1 MEAIASE
8 VATLRRHFPA
18 SVTWG
23 LSHRRWALVAP
34 RRGNYCLNPKLHL
47 LFRGATRLLEP
58 IFHLNHIFGSL
69 DDWFYLQGMRRRPT
83 VLTMALVSESTNP
96 YLMER
101 VDRFVVEFESAREQ
115 LQREGISP
123 NRIRIIFPPVNLAK
137 FAPTNRPDGPFTVL
151 FASSPEPP
159 SWLEA
164 RGLPQLLDAAALR
177 PEMRFRLLWR
187 PWGASRETIGNWVR
201 ERGLR
206 NVEIIDG
213 RVEDMPS
220 EYRSAHVTVAPFTR
234 MDRCKPMTNSLI
246 ESLACGRPILC
257 TPEVGLAR
265 SVEESRAG
273 VVVRAVGDDIAEGLD
288 RLRADWATYS
298 AASRSLAE
306 RSFSLEQFVKGYRRI
321 YYEVLRYQLKSSL
334 CL

>member
-83 VLTMALVSESTNP
+83 VLTMAVVSELTNP

-115 LQREGISP
+115 LLCEGISP

-151 FASSPEPP
+151 FASSPELP

-164 RGLPQLLDAAALR
+164 RGAAPVARRRGAAARDAVPAALEALGHEQGDHR
-177 PEMRFRLLWR
+177 QLGARE
-187 PWGASRETIGNWVR
+187 GASQRRDHRRVGRGHAVR
-201 ERGLR
+201 VPVGACR
-206 NVEIIDG
+206 
-213 RVEDMPS
+213 
-220 EYRSAHVTVAPFTR
+220 RSLLSPG
-234 MDRCKPMTNSLI
+234 CI
-246 ESLACGRPILC
+246 
-257 TPEVGLAR
+257 
-265 SVEESRAG
+265 
-273 VVVRAVGDDIAEGLD
+273 
-288 RLRADWATYS
+288 
-298 AASRSLAE
+298 AASRWPTL
-306 RSFSLEQFVKGYRRI
+306 
-321 YYEVLRYQLKSSL
+321 
-334 CL
+334 